1 LWNLKFPILS
11 LKTKNMRNIL
21 AVLLMFIATTG
32 IAQEQTKVAVIL
44 TNGNEYIGTI
54 EKDDGREIYLM
65 TINMGG
71 VYLSKTDIRSVKP
84 ITSDKQIV
92 DGEFRNTGP
101 FTTRYAFTTNALSI
115 NKGENYT
122 MLNLYGPEMHMAVT
136 NRLSVGIMSTWIG
149 SPLIL
154 ALKYTIPTK
163 NPNINFSLGNLTAT
177 SGYIQS
183 FRGFGN
189 LAFGNV
195 TFGNRLYNITFAGGY
210 FMYRGGGLENYQQET
225 MPVIDNNSYSYSL
238 DAPRGLP
245 KPVHGPMFSVG
256 GIARIGAKASFVFDS
271 MLGFFQHEYYSE
283 ETTTLMPDQYE
294 PFFIPGLYSHQ
305 ISKKTSDS
313 SVLFVMPGMRFQ
325 RDERKAFQFSLAG
338 IMVTDGGESVS
349 APFPLCTW
357 FYRF

>member
-1 LWNLKFPILS
+1 
-11 LKTKNMRNIL
+11 MRNIL
-21 AVLLMFIATTG
+21 IAFFLTFSSAL
-32 IAQEQTKVAVIL
+32 IAQEQNRVVVVLA
-44 TNGNEYIGTI
+44 NGNEYIGTI
-54 EKDDGREIYLM
+54 EKDDGREMYLM

-71 VYLSKTDIRSVKP
+71 VYLQKTDIRSVKP
-84 ITSDKQIV
+84 VTNDNQIV
-92 DGEFRNTGP
+92 AGEFRNTGP

-136 NRLSVGIMSTWIG
+136 NRLSVGIMSSWIG

-163 NPNINFSLGNLTAT
+163 NPNVNFSLGNLAAT
-177 SGYIQS
+177 SGYLQS
-183 FRGFGN
+183 FRGYGN

-195 TFGNRLYNITFAGGY
+195 TLGNRLNNVTLAGGY
-210 FMYRGGGLENYQQET
+210 FMYRGGGLGNYNQAFTTITDSYGFE
-225 MPVIDNNSYSYSL
+225 DNNL
-238 DAPRGLP
+238 KGLP

-271 MLGFFQHEYYSE
+271 MLGFFEHEYGEITTTTISEPLYDPNSPWQLISPGQYQHEV
-283 ETTTLMPDQYE
+283 TM
-294 PFFIPGLYSHQ
+294 
-305 ISKKTSDS
+305 KKTNS
-313 SVLFVMPGMRFQ
+313 SVLFIMPGMRFQ

-338 IMVTDGGESVS
+338 IVVKDGGESIS
-349 APFPLCTW
+349 FPFPLCTW

>member
-1 LWNLKFPILS
+1 MKTILIALLLTLS
-11 LKTKNMRNIL
+11 S
-21 AVLLMFIATTG
+21 VLF
-32 IAQEQTKVAVIL
+32 AQEQNRVVVVL

-54 EKDDGREIYLM
+54 EKDDGREMYLM

-71 VYLSKTDIRSVKP
+71 VYLQKTDIRSVTP
-84 ITSDKQIV
+84 VESESQIV
-92 DGEFRNTGP
+92 QGEFRNTGP

-177 SGYIQS
+177 SGYLQS

-195 TFGNRLYNITFAGGY
+195 TFGNRLNNITFAGGY
-210 FMYRGGGLENYQQET
+210 FMYRGGGLENYNQAFSVVTDQYGFDYNE
-225 MPVIDNNSYSYSL
+225 NK
-238 DAPRGLP
+238 GLP
-245 KPVHGPMFSVG
+245 KPVHGPMFSIG

-271 MLGFFQHEYYSE
+271 MLGFFEHEYGEFS
-283 ETTTLMPDQYE
+283 TTTLSEPVYSPNDPWLLITPGQYQ
-294 PFFIPGLYSHQ
+294 HQ
-305 ISKKTSDS
+305 VTMKDRK
-313 SVLFVMPGMRFQ
+313 SVV
-325 RDERKAFQFSLAG
+325 
-338 IMVTDGGESVS
+338 
-349 APFPLCTW
+349 
-357 FYRF
+357 

>member
-1 LWNLKFPILS
+1 MRIL
-11 LKTKNMRNIL
+11 L
-21 AVLLMFIATTG
+21 ATLFLCLSTALL
-32 IAQEQTKVAVIL
+32 AQQTNRVAVVL

-71 VYLSKTDIRSVKP
+71 IFLLKTEIRSIKP

-92 DGEFRNTGP
+92 EGEFRNTGP

-122 MLNLYGPEMHMAVT
+122 MLNLYGPEMHMAVS

-163 NPNINFSLGNLTAT
+163 NPNVNFSLGNLTAT
-177 SGYIQS
+177 SGYLQS

-195 TFGNRLYNITFAGGY
+195 TFGNRLNNITFAGGY
-210 FMYRGGGLENYQQET
+210 FMYRGGGLENYNQAFSVVTDQYGFDYNE
-225 MPVIDNNSYSYSL
+225 NK
-238 DAPRGLP
+238 GLP
-245 KPVHGPMFSVG
+245 KPVHGPMFSIG

-271 MLGFFQHEYYSE
+271 MLGFFEHEYGEFS
-283 ETTTLMPDQYE
+283 TTTLSEPVYSPNDPWLLITPGQYQ
-294 PFFIPGLYSHQ
+294 HQ
-305 ISKKTSDS
+305 VTMKKTNS

-325 RDERKAFQFSLAG
+325 RDERKAFQFNLAG
-338 IMVTDGGESVS
+338 IMVSDSGDSFS
-349 APFPLCTW
+349 APFPMCTW

>member
-1 LWNLKFPILS
+1 MRTILIVFLLS
-11 LKTKNMRNIL
+11 LSSAL
-21 AVLLMFIATTG
+21 F
-32 IAQEQTKVAVIL
+32 AQEQNRVVVVL

-54 EKDDGREIYLM
+54 EKDDGREMYLM

-71 VYLSKTDIRSVKP
+71 VYLQKTDIRSVKP

-92 DGEFRNTGP
+92 QGEFRNTGP

-210 FMYRGGGLENYQQET
+210 FMYRGGGLDNYQEET
-225 MPVIDNNSYSYSL
+225 QPIIDQNSYSYTL
-238 DAPRGLP
+238 DAPKGLP
-245 KPVHGPMFSVG
+245 NPVHGPMFSIG

-271 MLGFFQHEYYSE
+271 MLGFFRHDYYTE
-283 ETTTLMPDQYE
+283 ETTTLVPEEYYPD
-294 PFFIPGLYSHQ
+294 FVPGLFSHQ
-305 ISKKTSDS
+305 VTKRTSDS
-313 SVLFVMPGMRFQ
+313 SVLFIMPGMRFQ